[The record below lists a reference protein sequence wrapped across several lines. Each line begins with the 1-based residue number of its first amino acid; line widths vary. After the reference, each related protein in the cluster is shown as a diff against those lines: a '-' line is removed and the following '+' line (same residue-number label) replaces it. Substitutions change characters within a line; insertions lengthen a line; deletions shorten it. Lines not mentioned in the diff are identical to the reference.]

1 MKNIIKKIER
11 ESNRLTAKISDNF
24 FKTTKFDM
32 YQRRHSKS
40 YQNDF
45 KLKENQFCFVHI
57 PRTGGS
63 SLHGL
68 LLENREDFYKGVHTA
83 VSLLCNPK
91 KYKYITVLRD
101 PIERVFS
108 FYLIQRK
115 YKKLAFNP
123 HAKQGLEFFLK
134 NVWSCN
140 NGICKFLNG
149 RLENEL
155 NDSLFKI
162 SLENLENFYFIV
174 DFENFDN
181 NVKILSSKLN
191 IKNDI
196 EQSALHQN
204 NYETAEEK
212 LTKEYKE
219 LIKKFNLYDIEIY
232 KIYKEKYRNKY

>member
-1 MKNIIKKIER
+1 MINYKQDLISKK
-11 ESNRLTAKISDNF
+11 SNDKSVNF
-24 FKTTKFDM
+24 ATK
-32 YQRRHSKS
+32 
-40 YQNDF
+40 
-45 KLKENQFCFVHI
+45 
-57 PRTGGS
+57 
-63 SLHGL
+63 SL
-68 LLENREDFYKGVHTA
+68 
-83 VSLLCNPK
+83 
-91 KYKYITVLRD
+91 
-101 PIERVFS
+101 
-108 FYLIQRK
+108 
-115 YKKLAFNP
+115 
-123 HAKQGLEFFLK
+123 
-134 NVWSCN
+134 
-140 NGICKFLNG
+140 
-149 RLENEL
+149 
-155 NDSLFKI
+155 KI